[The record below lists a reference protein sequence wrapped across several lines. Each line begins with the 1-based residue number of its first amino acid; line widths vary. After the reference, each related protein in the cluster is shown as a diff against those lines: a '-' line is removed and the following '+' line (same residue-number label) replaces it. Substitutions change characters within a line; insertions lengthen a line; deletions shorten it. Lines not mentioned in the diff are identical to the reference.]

1 MKSDVLTNPLD
12 DDFAPGH
19 TRVSDLIAL
28 TKARVNALVVA
39 TTAGGYYLG
48 SPGPVDMVSLAA
60 ICIGTALVAS
70 GAAALNQVDER
81 TTDRLMKR
89 TRLRPVARGRMKPAE
104 GRLIALTLSLAGLAV
119 IWFSSN
125 PAATMVAFCTLVIY
139 TLVYTPL
146 KRRTSM
152 ATVVGAVPGA
162 LPPMIGWAASGSL
175 NMAAPWTLFLLMFI
189 WQLPHF
195 LAIAW
200 MYRDQ
205 YAAAGL
211 PMLPVV
217 DTTGATTGRQA
228 SLWAATLIPC
238 SQLPFL
244 FGISD
249 RTYAIGALV
258 LGIMQL
264 GLAVTFA
271 VRRTNANARLLFY
284 GSITYL
290 PLLWMLMAV
299 GKR

>member
-1 MKSDVLTNPLD
+1 MRSDALTQPLEAD
-12 DDFAPGH
+12 SAPGH
-19 TRVSDLIAL
+19 TWLSDLIVL
-28 TKARVNALVVA
+28 TKVRVNVLVVA

-48 SPGPVDMVSLAA
+48 SDGPVDLLRLFVVCA
-60 ICIGTALVAS
+60 GTALVAS
-70 GAAALNQVDER
+70 GAAALNQVVER
-81 TTDRLMKR
+81 ETDRLMTR
-89 TRLRPVARGRMKPAE
+89 TQMRPVARGRMTPAR
-104 GRLIALTLSLAGLAV
+104 GRQIALALTAAGLAA
-119 IWFSSN
+119 IWLGSN
-125 PAATMVAFCTLVIY
+125 SAATAVALLTFVLY

-146 KRRTSM
+146 KRRTSL

-162 LPPMIGWAASGSL
+162 LPPMIGWAASGTL
-175 NMAAPWTLFLLMFI
+175 AAPAPWTLFLVMFT

-217 DTTGATTGRQA
+217 DTTGASTGRQA

-258 LGIMQL
+258 LGMMQL
-264 GLAVTFA
+264 ALAVHFA
-271 VRRTNANARLLFY
+271 LRRTNAHARLLFY
-284 GSITYL
+284 ASITYL
-290 PLLWMLMAV
+290 PLLWALMAA

>member
-1 MKSDVLTNPLD
+1 MRSDVLTHPVEAD
-12 DDFAPGH
+12 SAPGH
-19 TRVSDLIAL
+19 TWLSDLIVL
-28 TKARVNALVVA
+28 TKVRVNVLVVA

-48 SPGPVDMVSLAA
+48 SDGPVDLLRLLVVCA
-60 ICIGTALVAS
+60 GTALVAS
-70 GAAALNQVDER
+70 GAAALNQVVER
-81 TTDRLMKR
+81 DTDRLMTR
-89 TRLRPVARGRMKPAE
+89 TQTRPIARGGMTPAR
-104 GRLIALTLSLAGLAV
+104 GRLIALALAAAGLAA
-119 IWFSSN
+119 IWLGSN
-125 PAATMVAFCTLVIY
+125 PAATAVALLTFILY

-146 KRRTSM
+146 KRRTSL

-162 LPPMIGWAASGSL
+162 LPPMIGWAASSTL
-175 NMAAPWTLFLLMFI
+175 AAPAPWTLFLVMFI
-189 WQLPHF
+189 WQLPHV

-211 PMLPVV
+211 PMLPVI

-228 SLWAATLIPC
+228 SLWAATLIPG

-258 LGIMQL
+258 LGMMQL
-264 GLAVTFA
+264 ALAVHFA
-271 VRRTNANARLLFY
+271 LRRTNAHARLLFY
-284 GSITYL
+284 ASITYL
-290 PLLWMLMAV
+290 PLLWVLMAA

>member
-1 MKSDVLTNPLD
+1 MRSDVLTHPVEAD
-12 DDFAPGH
+12 SAPGH
-19 TRVSDLIAL
+19 TWLSDLIVL
-28 TKARVNALVVA
+28 TKVRVNVLVVA

-48 SPGPVDMVSLAA
+48 SDGPVDLLRLLVVCA
-60 ICIGTALVAS
+60 GTALVAS
-70 GAAALNQVDER
+70 GAAALNQVVER
-81 TTDRLMKR
+81 DTDRLMTR
-89 TRLRPVARGRMKPAE
+89 TQTRPIARGGMTPAR
-104 GRLIALTLSLAGLAV
+104 GRLIALALAAAGLAA
-119 IWFSSN
+119 IWLGSN
-125 PAATMVAFCTLVIY
+125 PAATAVALLTFILY

-146 KRRTSM
+146 KRRTSL

-162 LPPMIGWAASGSL
+162 LPPMIGWAASSTL
-175 NMAAPWTLFLLMFI
+175 AAPAPWTLFLVMFI

-211 PMLPVV
+211 PMLPVI

-228 SLWAATLIPC
+228 SLWAATLIPG

-258 LGIMQL
+258 LGMMQL
-264 GLAVTFA
+264 ALAVHFA
-271 VRRTNANARLLFY
+271 LRRTNAHARLLFY
-284 GSITYL
+284 ASITYL
-290 PLLWMLMAV
+290 PLLWVLMAA

>member
-1 MKSDVLTNPLD
+1 VAAQPAEH
-12 DDFAPGH
+12 DFAPGH
-19 TRVSDLIAL
+19 TWVSDFIVL
-28 TKARVNALVVA
+28 TKARLNTLVVA

-48 SPGPVDMVSLAA
+48 AAGSVDVLSLALV
-60 ICIGTALVAS
+60 CLGTALVAS
-70 GAAALNQVDER
+70 GAAAINQVDER
-81 TTDRLMKR
+81 DTDRLMRR
-89 TRLRPVARGRMKPAE
+89 TQFRPVARGRMKPGE
-104 GRLIALTLSLAGLAV
+104 GRLIAAGLSLAGLGILWFGANPTATAIAFVTLAV
-119 IWFSSN
+119 Y
-125 PAATMVAFCTLVIY
+125 VIF
-139 TLVYTPL
+139 YTPL
-146 KRRTSM
+146 KRRTSL

-162 LPPMIGWAASGSL
+162 LPPMIGWAASGSVAS
-175 NMAAPWTLFLLMFI
+175 AAPWTLFLLMFV

-195 LAIAW
+195 LSIAW

-217 DTTGATTGRQA
+217 DTTGVTTGRQA

-258 LGIMQL
+258 LGMMQL
-264 GLAVTFA
+264 GLAVNFA
-271 VRRTNANARLLFY
+271 LRRTNANARLLFY

-290 PLLWMLMAV
+290 PLLWALMAV

>member
-1 MKSDVLTNPLD
+1 MRSDVAVHPGD
-12 DDFAPGH
+12 DEFAPGH
-19 TRVSDLIAL
+19 TWISDFIVL
-28 TKARVNALVVA
+28 TKARLNTLVVA

-48 SPGPVDMVSLAA
+48 APGPVDLLALA
-60 ICIGTALVAS
+60 IVCLGTALVAS

-81 TTDRLMKR
+81 DVDRLMRR
-89 TRLRPVARGRMKPAE
+89 TRLRPVARGRMKPRHGA
-104 GRLIALTLSLAGLAV
+104 LISLALSAAGLVVLWFGATPEATAV
-119 IWFSSN
+119 ALITF
-125 PAATMVAFCTLVIY
+125 VVYAF
-139 TLVYTPL
+139 VYTPL

-162 LPPMIGWAASGSL
+162 LPPVIGWAASNSLGSF
-175 NMAAPWTLFLLMFI
+175 APWTLFLLMFV

-195 LAIAW
+195 LSIAW

-217 DTTGATTGRQA
+217 DTTGVTTGRQA
-228 SLWAATLIPC
+228 SIWAATLIPC

-244 FGISD
+244 FGVAD

-258 LGIMQL
+258 LGMIQL
-264 GLAVTFA
+264 GLAVGFA
-271 VRRTNANARLLFY
+271 LRRTNAQARLLFY

-290 PLLWMLMAV
+290 PLLWALMAF

>member
-1 MKSDVLTNPLD
+1 MTVVAQHEGTRSAVSEPTPLADLIVLTK
-12 DDFAPGH
+12 
-19 TRVSDLIAL
+19 V
-28 TKARVNALVVA
+28 RVNALVVA

-48 SPGPVDMVSLAA
+48 APAPLDPVALAVVCA
-60 ICIGTALVAS
+60 GTALVAS
-70 GAAALNQVDER
+70 GAAAENQVDER
-81 TTDRLMKR
+81 VTDRLMGR
-89 TRLRPVARGRMKPAE
+89 TEQRPIAQGRMKPAT
-104 GRLIALTLSLAGLAV
+104 GRAMAIGLALAGLAI
-119 IWFSSN
+119 IWLGSN
-125 PAATMVAFCTLVIY
+125 LAATAVALVTFVVY

-146 KRRTSM
+146 KRHTSL

-175 NMAAPWTLFLLMFI
+175 QAVGPWSLFLIMFV

-200 MYRDQ
+200 LYRDQ

-211 PMLPVV
+211 AMLPVV
-217 DTTGATTGRQA
+217 DKTGATTGRQA
-228 SLWAATLIPC
+228 SLWAATLLPC

-244 FGISD
+244 FGISN

-258 LGIMQL
+258 LGLLLL
-264 GLAVTFA
+264 GLAVSFA
-271 VRRTNANARLLFY
+271 VHRTNANARILFY

-290 PLLWMLMAV
+290 PLLWALMAF

>member
-1 MKSDVLTNPLD
+1 MKSDAITHTVDNE
-12 DDFAPGH
+12 FAPGH
-19 TRVSDLIAL
+19 TRLSDLIVL

-48 SPGPVDMVSLAA
+48 APGPVDLVTLAVV
-60 ICIGTALVAS
+60 CFGTALVAS

-81 TTDRLMKR
+81 DTDRLMRR

-104 GRLIALTLSLAGLAV
+104 GRIIALVLSLAGLSI
-119 IWFSSN
+119 IWFGSN
-125 PAATMVAFCTLVIY
+125 PTATVVALVTLVVY
-139 TLVYTPL
+139 TMVYTPL
-146 KRRTSM
+146 KRRTSL

-175 NMAAPWTLFLLMFI
+175 ASAAPWTLFLLMFI

-228 SLWAATLIPC
+228 SLWAVTLIPC

-258 LGIMQL
+258 LGMMQL
-264 GLAVTFA
+264 GLAVAFA
-271 VRRTNANARLLFY
+271 LRRTNANARLLFY

-290 PLLWMLMAV
+290 PLLWMLMAA